1 MLIENGILKA
11 YDGDM
16 KNVVIP
22 EGVRVIAGDLEE
34 GDRSKDLP
42 GLKTDGVFYLPFNGC
57 NSIETVVMPDS
68 VEEIGPKAFEHC
80 TNLHSV
86 TFSKNLKKVGLSA
99 FLGCEK
105 FTKISLPGSV
115 KEIQQWAFDMIPIE
129 DVFFDGTY
137 EQWEKVSEAEEDSF
151 DFVPH
156 VVCSDCDFF
165 ITV

>member
-1 MLIENGILKA
+1 MIIERGILKA

-34 GDRSKDLP
+34 CDFGKNLK
-42 GLKTDGVFYLPFNGC
+42 GIKTDGVFYMPFNAC
-57 NSIETVVMPDS
+57 NTIETVVMPDS

-80 TNLHSV
+80 KNLHSV
-86 TFSKNLKKVGLSA
+86 TFSKNLKKIGLSA

-115 KEIQQWAFDMIPIE
+115 KEIQQWAFDFIPIE
-129 DVFFDGTY
+129 DVIFDGTF
-137 EQWEKVSEAEEDSF
+137 EQWKKVSEAEEDSF
-151 DFVPH
+151 AWVSH
-156 VVCSDCDFF
+156 VICSDGDYY
-165 ITV
+165 ITA